1 MKGTKPFIKKAFF
14 GCSGVLIVI
23 AQCNQDKS
31 MLKEKLFGKKAE
43 YNCVAITQ
51 DLPVEVKHMEI
62 H

>member
-1 MKGTKPFIKKAFF
+1 
-14 GCSGVLIVI
+14 
-23 AQCNQDKS
+23 

-51 DLPVEVKHMEI
+51 DLPVEIKHMEV